1 MGCSCFRSM
10 GNARFQVNHLPFDD
24 IVPIKTGKILD
35 LRVWCFIQDLYV
47 WVIELKNVLRPC
59 TNANIIRCFL
69 IANGGDDTTAALSD
83 RPSGQILSTLSGR
96 WKKVVSV
103 KFVADKEHFR
113 ESGGDKPEI

>member
-24 IVPIKTGKILD
+24 IVPIKTGKVCSKI
-35 LRVWCFIQDLYV
+35 
-47 WVIELKNVLRPC
+47 LKNVLRPC

-103 KFVADKEHFR
+103 KFVADKVSHDSFEGPKHTLFR
-113 ESGGDKPEI
+113 NFLVDVRT